1 MDEVKLMADGE
12 QVKFWHSINIS
23 KVEQDAILLS
33 VDRIEVS
40 VAANYNSLKIAVP
53 VDKTIGFWKTFK
65 YVRSVLLEEF
75 SRMEIVRR
83 K

>member
-1 MDEVKLMADGE
+1 MSEVNLIASGE
-12 QVKFWHSINIS
+12 DVKFWHSIEPS
-23 KVEQDAILLS
+23 KQEQEKILNS

-65 YVRSVLLEEF
+65 YVRSMLLEEF